1 MRDAETARSAESLV
15 QWFGPKDDASRP
27 PRVPCRQPDGS
38 YDLCYPMP
46 SDKVRMQRA
55 CEAKVLVNCCAGARQ
70 ACSIRALR
78 ESRRE
83 ALLARVML
91 FFGMRPLEREGMGLG
106 LQDTQERVMTA
117 CLAKAEERCQQHS
130 EAFCA
135 KFDGLC

>member
-1 MRDAETARSAESLV
+1 MRDAKTAGSAESLV

-38 YDLCYPMP
+38 YDLCYPNP

-55 CEAKVLVNCCAGARQ
+55 CEAKVLVNCRAGARQ

-78 ESRRE
+78 EARRE
-83 ALLARVML
+83 ALLARVMS
-91 FFGMRPLEREGMGLG
+91 FFGMRPSERDGMVRGSE
-106 LQDTQERVMTA
+106 DTQERVMTA
-117 CLAKAEERCQQHS
+117 CLAQAEERCRQHS

-135 KFDGLC
+135 KFD